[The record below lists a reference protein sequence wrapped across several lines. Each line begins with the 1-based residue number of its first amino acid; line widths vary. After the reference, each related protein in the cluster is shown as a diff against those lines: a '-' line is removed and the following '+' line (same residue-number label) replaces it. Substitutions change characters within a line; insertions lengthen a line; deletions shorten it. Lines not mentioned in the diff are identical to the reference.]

1 MDEWRDENLISSG
14 WFWLYIVIMLHIF
27 VPVVAFA
34 LLIVYTFKIWKFR
47 WIIQLSSFSGN
58 MWPFGF
64 FLLFVLINFY
74 WTVVAFVG
82 FPSGS
87 AIKNLPVMQEIEVW
101 SLSQEDPLEKEMVT
115 HSSILAWRLPWSL
128 VKRSLVGYSPR
139 DCKKLDMTEWLTH
152 IAAEE
157 GPSDSLD
164 LRGHM
169 PLCSLPLFIFLNI
182 KFFL

>member
-64 FLLFVLINFY
+64 FLLFILINFY
-74 WTVVAFVG
+74 WIVVAFVG

-101 SLSQEDPLEKEMVT
+101 SLSQEDPLEKEMATTPVFLPGKS
-115 HSSILAWRLPWSL
+115 HGQRRLEGCSPWGH
-128 VKRSLVGYSPR
+128 KE
-139 DCKKLDMTEWLTH
+139 LDTTERLNWTELR
-152 IAAEE
+152 E
-157 GPSDSLD
+157 G
-164 LRGHM
+164 RNGT
-169 PLCSLPLFIFLNI
+169 
-182 KFFL
+182 